1 MNCKRWLPRS
11 INRTV
16 RAALACLAM
25 CLLGLPLSVSAQ
37 SKCTASPSLA
47 AALPATIYVNPNLG
61 TGGGLTSWLPLMQ
74 GGGGL
79 MYTCTGNALLG
90 AAIKV
95 VGLSKSGIQVL
106 YSGTPISVF
115 DTNVQGVGVAFAASL
130 FVGPCNSGI
139 VDAGGLPSTAPG
151 SGAAATVQFT
161 PSSGV
166 WVKCGTAGV
175 GRVSTSVL
183 MQFVKTG
190 AISGGTVTPF
200 VPMLES
206 SYSLDGVLTKG
217 TWSVTAGPTVVQ
229 GLPTCTAKDVTV
241 AMGSY
246 KSSAFTGIGTTTPA
260 KDFEVSVTCPPGMM
274 LVTTGTSPRPVSVGY
289 RIYSSGT
296 ETPNATVF
304 ALSSGSTAKGIGLR
318 ISNSASVPVRSG
330 SVYALDYNATSGS
343 SHSVKFQAAY
353 QQVDAT
359 VTPGTA
365 NAVLI
370 FAMNYQ

>member
-1 MNCKRWLPRS
+1 MNCKGWLSKS

-25 CLLGLPLSVSAQ
+25 CLLGVPLFASAQ
-37 SKCTASPSLA
+37 SKCTASPSVA

-61 TGGGLTSWLPLMQ
+61 TGGGLTSWLSLSIGAPV
-74 GGGGL
+74 
-79 MYTCTGNALLG
+79 MYSCTGNASLG
-90 AAIKV
+90 AAIRV
-95 VGLSKSGIQVL
+95 VGLPKSGIQVP
-106 YSGTPISVF
+106 YGGGTPISVF
-115 DTNVQGVGVAFAASL
+115 DTNVPGVGVAFAAS
-130 FVGPCNSGI
+130 FGVGNCTTSPL
-139 VDAGGLPSTAPG
+139 DLGGLPPTTPA
-151 SGAAATVQFT
+151 SGTATVQFT

-166 WVKCGTAGV
+166 WLQCADAARNL
-175 GRVSTSVL
+175 RVNSIW

-190 AISGGTVTPF
+190 PISGGTVTPS

-206 SYSLDGVLTKG
+206 SYSLNGVLTKS

-229 GLPTCTAKDVTV
+229 GLPTCTVKDVTV

-246 KSSAFTGIGTTTPA
+246 KSSAFGGIGTTTPA

-274 LVTTGTSPRPVSVGY
+274 LFTAGLTPRPMAIGY
-289 RIYSSGT
+289 RIYSGGT
-296 ETPNATVF
+296 EKPSTNVF
-304 ALSSGSTAKGIGLR
+304 ALSSGSTAQGIALR
-318 ISNSASVPVRSG
+318 ISNAASAPFG
-330 SVYALDYNATSGS
+330 SDNVHILGYNATYGASQ
-343 SHSVKFQAAY
+343 SVKFQAAY
-353 QQVDAT
+353 QQIDAT